1 MVGVVLVQV
10 IIILGHA
17 AETVSTDKR
26 PQSGQ
31 KIQITAD
38 ELISSGQDNY
48 AEFIGNVEVIQGT
61 FLIKSDRLR
70 IYYKSFKVDSKT
82 PSMGEESIEKIIAYG
97 NVRIWSDDR
106 RAEADQAE
114 YSLADMVLVLSG
126 DNSTVTSGKN
136 SVTGSKIT
144 LCRRDG
150 RIKVEGS
157 SGKRVK
163 AIFYQG
169 EKAESESAGEKP

>member
-1 MVGVVLVQV
+1 MVGVALVQV
-10 IIILGHA
+10 ITTSGHA
-17 AETVSTDKR
+17 AETASAEER

-70 IYYKSFKVDSKT
+70 IYYKSFKGDSKT
-82 PSMGEESIEKIIAYG
+82 LLLGEESIEKIIATG

-106 RAEADQAE
+106 RAETDQAE
-114 YSLADMVLVLSG
+114 YSPVDMVLVLSG
-126 DNSTVTSGKN
+126 ENSTVTSGKN

-144 LCRRDG
+144 LYRRDG

-163 AIFYQG
+163 AIFHQG
-169 EKAESESAGEKP
+169 EQAESESAGEKP

>member
-1 MVGVVLVQV
+1 MKIKLLCRRKIVWYAFMVGVVLVQV

-70 IYYKSFKVDSKT
+70 IYYKSYRGDSKT
-82 PSMGEESIEKIIAYG
+82 PTMGEE
-97 NVRIWSDDR
+97 
-106 RAEADQAE
+106 
-114 YSLADMVLVLSG
+114 
-126 DNSTVTSGKN
+126 
-136 SVTGSKIT
+136 
-144 LCRRDG
+144 
-150 RIKVEGS
+150 
-157 SGKRVK
+157 
-163 AIFYQG
+163 
-169 EKAESESAGEKP
+169 